1 MKTIQKIIQHPTL
14 LVLVDQAI
22 SSGSSFLI
30 TLVLAQK
37 MDLTNFGLFSS
48 LLLLTFLTMSI
59 SNALLIQ
66 PFQVT
71 VAKVIQKKEY
81 QVSLFLGLMVLL
93 LFFMLSAKLL
103 VLFLPKSLLDPVPIH
118 AFLCFLCG
126 YLINDFFRKLF
137 LGIAKIKWVLW
148 MDFLYLLLLS
158 SLFIMP
164 KLNLHAALF
173 IIGIANLVSSLPGVL
188 FLYQNY
194 EKPVSWRFFL
204 SNHVQQGKWLL
215 TVALLQWASSNFFI
229 LVSGIYIGI
238 EALGALRLVQ
248 TLFGVINI
256 GLQTIENYFLPKI
269 SKLYLENVAQ
279 AKKYLINLTL
289 KGAVLFGVL
298 LSILFVFSTPI
309 IVFAGGEKYQ
319 SYGYVVKIIA
329 VLYFFIF
336 LSYPIRIAVRIL
348 VLNKIFFLGY
358 LLSFVSSLLTF
369 HFLLD
374 YSGLTGAVI
383 GLIMNQI
390 IMILYWQNQLKKNHF
405 QLWK

>member
-1 MKTIQKIIQHPTL
+1 MKTIPKIIQHPTL
-14 LVLVDQAI
+14 LVLTDQAI
-22 SSGSSFLI
+22 CSGSSFLI
-30 TLVLAQK
+30 TLLLAQK

-48 LLLLTFLTMSI
+48 LLLLTFLAMSL

-71 VAKVIQKKEY
+71 IAKVTQKKEY

-103 VLFLPKSLLDPVPIH
+103 VLFLPKSLLNAIPIP

-137 LGIAKIKWVLW
+137 LGRGNINGALY
-148 MDFLYLLLLS
+148 MDVLYLVGVAAIWILPIQNLQT
-158 SLFIMP
+158 SLFS
-164 KLNLHAALF
+164 
-173 IIGIANLVSSLPGVL
+173 IGMANLIASLPGL
-188 FLYQNY
+188 FFLYQNY
-194 EKPVSWRFFL
+194 ETPISWRYFL
-204 SNHVQQGKWLL
+204 SNHIQQGKWLL
-215 TVALLQWASSNFFI
+215 TVAMLQWLSSNFFI
-229 LVSGIYIGI
+229 LVSGVYIGV

-256 GLQTIENYFLPKI
+256 GLQTIENFFLPKI
-269 SKLYLENVAQ
+269 SKLYTENSLA
-279 AKKYLINLTL
+279 AKKYLLQITC
-289 KGAVLFGVL
+289 KGALLFGLL
-298 LSILFVFSTPI
+298 LSTLFVFSTPI
-309 IVFAGGEKYQ
+309 IVMAGGEKYQ

-358 LLSFVSSLLTF
+358 LLSFISSLLTF
-369 HFLLD
+369 HFLLR
-374 YSGLTGAVI
+374 YSGLSGAVI

>member
-1 MKTIQKIIQHPTL
+1 MKTIPKIIQHPTL
-14 LVLVDQAI
+14 LVFTDQAI
-22 SSGSSFLI
+22 CSGSSFLI
-30 TLVLAQK
+30 TLLLAQK

-48 LLLLTFLTMSI
+48 LLLFTFLAMSL

-71 VAKVIQKKEY
+71 IAKVTQKKEY

-103 VLFLPKSLLDPVPIH
+103 VLFLPKSLLNAIPIP

-137 LGIAKIKWVLW
+137 LGLGNINGALY
-148 MDFLYLLLLS
+148 MDFLYLVGVAALWILP
-158 SLFIMP
+158 IQ
-164 KLNLHAALF
+164 NLQTSLF
-173 IIGIANLVSSLPGVL
+173 IIGMANLIASLPGL
-188 FLYQNY
+188 FFLYQNY
-194 EKPVSWRFFL
+194 EPPISWRYFL
-204 SNHVQQGKWLL
+204 SNHIQQGKWLL
-215 TVALLQWASSNFFI
+215 TVAVLQWLSSNFFI
-229 LVSGIYIGI
+229 LVSGVYIGV

-269 SKLYLENVAQ
+269 SKLYTENRIA
-279 AKKYLINLTL
+279 AKKYLLQITCKVAL
-289 KGAVLFGVL
+289 LFGLL
-298 LSILFVFSTPI
+298 LSTLFVFSTPI
-309 IVFAGGEKYQ
+309 IVMAGGEKYQ

-358 LLSFVSSLLTF
+358 LLSFISSLLTF
-369 HFLLD
+369 HFLLR
-374 YSGLTGAVI
+374 YSGLSGAVI

>member
-1 MKTIQKIIQHPTL
+1 MKTIQKIIQHPTV

-30 TLVLAQK
+30 TLVLAK
-37 MDLTNFGLFSS
+37 NMDLTNFGLFSS

-71 VAKVIQKKEY
+71 VAKVIQKREY
-81 QVSLFLGLMVLL
+81 HVAIFLGLMVLL
-93 LFFMLSAKLL
+93 LIVILSAKLL
-103 VLFLPKSLLDPVPIH
+103 VLFLPKSLIDFIPIH
-118 AFLCFLCG
+118 TFFCFLCG

-137 LGIAKIKWVLW
+137 LGIGKIKWALC
-148 MDFLYLLLLS
+148 MDFLYMLLLS
-158 SLFIMP
+158 ALWIVP
-164 KLNLHAALF
+164 NLTLQTVLF
-173 IIGIANLVSSLPGVL
+173 IIGIANLISSLPGL
-188 FLYQNY
+188 FFLYQNY
-194 EKPVSWRFFL
+194 ETPVSWRYFL
-204 SNHVQQGKWLL
+204 SHHTQQGKWLL
-215 TVALLQWASSNFFI
+215 IIAVLQWISSNFFI
-229 LVSGIYIGI
+229 LISGIYIGI

-269 SKLYLENVAQ
+269 STLYIENVTQ
-279 AKKYLINLTL
+279 AKKYLLTITI
-289 KGAVLFGVL
+289 KGAVLFGLL

-309 IVFAGGEKYQ
+309 IVLAVGEKYQ
-319 SYGYVVKIIA
+319 SYGYLVKIIA

-336 LSYPIRIAVRIL
+336 LSYPVRIAVRIL

-358 LLSFVSSLLTF
+358 LLSFISSLLTF